1 MGLAL
6 LTGSQVLLGYPQYVW
21 FSLLAEASYAAWVLW
36 ELQTGDRRRGAD
48 CQSAAFPAR
57 LAPRLSRLAISLA
70 LGLLMG
76 TVEWLPTL
84 DALGHSARH
93 AADAAFADSGS
104 LDPLN
109 LVQLVA
115 PYLFRTRVVG
125 DNTHELGLYCGAVPL
140 VLVAW
145 LMSQWRRLG
154 RLRKSVLA
162 AAVFGLLALLLAF
175 GEYGPLYR
183 FQSWLPIVGRFR
195 FPCRYIAL
203 FQFSIAV
210 IAAAAFALLAR
221 QHERAIDGGPKG
233 WSPGFSRSEKGK
245 PPEGGTPTDRK
256 MSRSPAACERL
267 WHVPLVFVLV
277 ASVAAAVAGL
287 ALLGRQCI
295 ASPWAILA
303 GPAMFALAFGLIAA
317 AARGVRGA
325 LIALVLFTVTE
336 LTFYGITYSVFGGTE
351 PLEQYVARAET
362 PPGNPGPRVLC
373 DLLRLD
379 QPGLR
384 TGNQMLMAGWR
395 APTDMPDF
403 SRSGGSTITRWR
415 PCGWPA

>member
-1 MGLAL
+1 MPR
-6 LTGSQVLLGYPQYVW
+6 GSFGNCRLVIG
-21 FSLLAEASYAAWVLW
+21 
-36 ELQTGDRRRGAD
+36 GRGAD

-84 DALGHSARH
+84 DALGHSAHH

-195 FPCRYIAL
+195 FPCRYIAVL

-221 QHERAIDGGPKG
+221 QHEAQSMAAPRVGVPVSVGQRKG
-233 WSPGFSRSEKGK
+233 N
-245 PPEGGTPTDRK
+245 
-256 MSRSPAACERL
+256 RL
-267 WHVPLVFVLV
+267 K
-277 ASVAAAVAGL
+277 AGL
-287 ALLGRQCI
+287 QR
-295 ASPWAILA
+295 
-303 GPAMFALAFGLIAA
+303 
-317 AARGVRGA
+317 
-325 LIALVLFTVTE
+325 TE
-336 LTFYGITYSVFGGTE
+336 K
-351 PLEQYVARAET
+351 
-362 PPGNPGPRVLC
+362 
-373 DLLRLD
+373 
-379 QPGLR
+379 
-384 TGNQMLMAGWR
+384 
-395 APTDMPDF
+395 
-403 SRSGGSTITRWR
+403 
-415 PCGWPA
+415 